1 MTKFNQFQCKE
12 LSKLTYILGKNFD
25 YLKVGPIVP
34 TIPNIPNESMHSWCV
49 WLWFGSHMVFI
60 LKAVLFGMDT
70 NFFSRQSTF
79 FRIG

>member
-25 YLKVGPIVP
+25 CLKVGPIVP
-34 TIPNIPNESMHSWCV
+34 TIPNIPNESMHSTV
-49 WLWFGSHMVFI
+49 WLTLIWISYGFI

-79 FRIG
+79 F